1 MLMVE
6 SLIIIGAGAGAGVG
20 EKKYSEPETV
30 KNGPAPQHSEYRSNL
45 DPDPENARDTVPL
58 MATLT

>member
-1 MLMVE
+1 MKAFF
-6 SLIIIGAGAGAGVG
+6 IIGAGAGAGVG

-30 KNGPAPQHSEYRSNL
+30 KNGPAPHHSEYGSNL